1 MPRSP
6 GPRGAYAKTP
16 KRREEILDAAFD
28 VFARYGYL
36 NSSMSEIAKRAGMTM
51 PGVTHHFPDEV
62 RPARSGAARA
72 RPGCREPSRRP
83 ARGRLLRGL
92 LEIAERDEHDR
103 GLTQLFAILSAE
115 ATIDDH
121 PAHGYFRDRYD
132 LILRNVRRAF
142 EEAAGRRELRPGV
155 IPAEAAQ
162 MYVALSDGLQLQR
175 LYAVNRVRQAALTRL
190 FLESVLVDP
199 SLRGMRTAITG
210 GLWRPSGRSASRLGA
225 GCAH

>member
-16 KRREEILDAAFD
+16 KRREEILEAAFD

-51 PGVTHHFPDEV
+51 PGVTHHFPTK
-62 RPARSGAARA
+62 SGLLEAVLQRRDLDAASHL
-72 RPGCREPSRRP
+72 ENQ
-83 ARGRLLRGL
+83 RGVELLSGL

-121 PAHGYFRDRYD
+121 PAHAYFLDRYR
-132 LILRNVRRAF
+132 LILRTVRRAF
-142 EEAAGRRELRPGV
+142 EEAAEDGDLRAGV

-162 MYVALSDGLQLQR
+162 MYAALSDGLQLQR
-175 LYAVNRVRQAALTRL
+175 LYGVDHVRQT
-190 FLESVLVDP
+190 
-199 SLRGMRTAITG
+199 TAIRRFLQSVVQTSFDG
-210 GLWRPSGRSASRLGA
+210 
-225 GCAH
+225 

>member
-28 VFARYGYL
+28 VFARHGYL

-51 PGVTHHFPDEV
+51 PGVTHHFPTK
-62 RPARSGAARA
+62 SGLLEAVLRERDIDAASHLQ
-72 RPGCREPSRRP
+72 GRR
-83 ARGRLLRGL
+83 GVELLKGL
-92 LEIAERDEHDR
+92 LEIAERDEQDR

-121 PAHGYFRDRYD
+121 PAHAYFRDRYL
-132 LILRNVRRAF
+132 LILGTVRTAF
-142 EEAAGRRELRPGV
+142 EEAAEDGDLGVGV

-162 MYVALSDGLQLQR
+162 MYAALSDGLQLQR
-175 LYAVNRVRQAALTRL
+175 LYGVDEVRQATLTRR
-190 FLESVLVDP
+190 FLESVVQSPLD
-199 SLRGMRTAITG
+199 
-210 GLWRPSGRSASRLGA
+210 
-225 GCAH
+225 

>member
-28 VFARYGYL
+28 VFARSGYL

-51 PGVTHHFPDEV
+51 PGVTHHFPTKSGLLEAVLRERDED
-62 RPARSGAARA
+62 AGSHLLG
-72 RPGCREPSRRP
+72 RR
-83 ARGRLLRGL
+83 GVGLLNGL

-121 PAHGYFRDRYD
+121 PAHAYFHDRYL
-132 LILRNVRRAF
+132 LILRTVRQAF
-142 EEAAGRRELRPGV
+142 EEAAEDGDLRPGV

-162 MYVALSDGLQLQR
+162 MYAALSDGLQLQR
-175 LYAVNRVRQAALTRL
+175 LYGVDQVRQATLTRR
-190 FLESVLVDP
+190 FLQSVVQTSFD
-199 SLRGMRTAITG
+199 G
-210 GLWRPSGRSASRLGA
+210 
-225 GCAH
+225 

>member
-16 KRREEILDAAFD
+16 KRREEILEAAFD

-51 PGVTHHFPDEV
+51 PGVTHHFPTK
-62 RPARSGAARA
+62 SGLLEAVLQRRDLDAASHL
-72 RPGCREPSRRP
+72 ENQ
-83 ARGRLLRGL
+83 RGVELLKGL

-121 PAHGYFRDRYD
+121 PAHAYFLDRYR
-132 LILRNVRRAF
+132 LILRTVRRAF
-142 EEAAGRRELRPGV
+142 EEAAEDGDLRAGV

-162 MYVALSDGLQLQR
+162 MYAALSDGLQLQR
-175 LYAVNRVRQAALTRL
+175 LYGVDHVRQT
-190 FLESVLVDP
+190 
-199 SLRGMRTAITG
+199 TAIRRFLQSVVQTSFDG
-210 GLWRPSGRSASRLGA
+210 
-225 GCAH
+225 